1 MNNKA
6 TGSPG
11 AGVSA
16 QYNYKL
22 IIKTLNV
29 NVMKSSVF

>member
-6 TGSPG
+6 TGSLG

-22 IIKTLNV
+22 IIKNT
-29 NVMKSSVF
+29 